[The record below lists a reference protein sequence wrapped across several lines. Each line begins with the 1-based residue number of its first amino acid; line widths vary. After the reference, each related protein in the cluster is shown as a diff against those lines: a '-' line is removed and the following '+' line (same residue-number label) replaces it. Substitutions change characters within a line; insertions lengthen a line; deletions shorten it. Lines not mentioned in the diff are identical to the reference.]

1 MEQAGPEPTHS
12 AAWHLARAADQLAA
26 GRDLLYTHFATDP
39 SGGWART
46 SPWAKVIYSPPVAD
60 ALLSE
65 IGGFAAQLAPW
76 MMRLSLEPPPGS
88 TLPATTGLS
97 LHESSRWLW
106 IAGLR
111 LEAHAQQQAPSEAAR
126 VALAAIPPNL
136 PLEYRPIAATESVP
150 ELCQGVVTTSARL
163 QHAAHAFAR
172 IARWSSAGHV
182 YLLVPS
188 RSKYSAF
195 GVRLAAAG
203 PGESGYRP

>member
-1 MEQAGPEPTHS
+1 M
-12 AAWHLARAADQLAA
+12 
-26 GRDLLYTHFATDP
+26 
-39 SGGWART
+39 
-46 SPWAKVIYSPPVAD
+46 IYSPPVAD

-111 LEAHAQQQAPSEAAR
+111 LEAHASQQAPSEAAR